1 MSEPGGREVGVGVAR
16 DPRLGRRRLE
26 PTEGHQEQEAATDF
40 RVLFGSSSSEEEEE
54 ESEVRDGDEVRRV
67 DVRPVD
73 RDAGPTSGPTL
84 DAKGVALWEKG
95 VLACPAERFGYAPAG
110 IFPLDLK
117 VGERERE
124 RKSPETATGQRFNS
138 RWARS
143 GMKCAGDGQCDRSK
157 EEVLTP
163 HTIVW
168 SPGSSLLLFLSR
180 RCPRCQPRI
189 QWSKRLRIPVAARQ
203 RAQST
208 LLACLAKRGAF
219 EVLRGCLTSSSSY
232 DDGDDGDDL
241 GGRHKAAVERCLR
254 DLARDRPWLEGVVK
268 KAVEREEGLYQRI
281 GVLGKGKEVY
291 RNLLSA
297 MATRL
302 RECPLL
308 EEAAAEAAKPEP
320 KPEGEDKPGSPG
332 GEMGGESSE
341 SEMEIVVS
349 ERVSLA

>member
-1 MSEPGGREVGVGVAR
+1 
-16 DPRLGRRRLE
+16 
-26 PTEGHQEQEAATDF
+26 
-40 RVLFGSSSSEEEEE
+40 
-54 ESEVRDGDEVRRV
+54 
-67 DVRPVD
+67 
-73 RDAGPTSGPTL
+73 
-84 DAKGVALWEKG
+84 
-95 VLACPAERFGYAPAG
+95 
-110 IFPLDLK
+110 
-117 VGERERE
+117 
-124 RKSPETATGQRFNS
+124 
-138 RWARS
+138 
-143 GMKCAGDGQCDRSK
+143 
-157 EEVLTP
+157 
-163 HTIVW
+163 
-168 SPGSSLLLFLSR
+168 
-180 RCPRCQPRI
+180 
-189 QWSKRLRIPVAARQ
+189 VAARQ

-232 DDGDDGDDL
+232 DDDL

-308 EEAAAEAAKPEP
+308 EEAAAEAAAEAAKPEPKPKRTPEP

>member
-1 MSEPGGREVGVGVAR
+1 
-16 DPRLGRRRLE
+16 
-26 PTEGHQEQEAATDF
+26 
-40 RVLFGSSSSEEEEE
+40 
-54 ESEVRDGDEVRRV
+54 
-67 DVRPVD
+67 
-73 RDAGPTSGPTL
+73 
-84 DAKGVALWEKG
+84 
-95 VLACPAERFGYAPAG
+95 
-110 IFPLDLK
+110 
-117 VGERERE
+117 
-124 RKSPETATGQRFNS
+124 
-138 RWARS
+138 
-143 GMKCAGDGQCDRSK
+143 MKCAGDGQCDRSK

-241 GGRHKAAVERCLR
+241 GGRHKAAMERCLR

>member
-1 MSEPGGREVGVGVAR
+1 M
-16 DPRLGRRRLE
+16 
-26 PTEGHQEQEAATDF
+26 
-40 RVLFGSSSSEEEEE
+40 
-54 ESEVRDGDEVRRV
+54 
-67 DVRPVD
+67 
-73 RDAGPTSGPTL
+73 
-84 DAKGVALWEKG
+84 
-95 VLACPAERFGYAPAG
+95 
-110 IFPLDLK
+110 
-117 VGERERE
+117 
-124 RKSPETATGQRFNS
+124 
-138 RWARS
+138 
-143 GMKCAGDGQCDRSK
+143 
-157 EEVLTP
+157 
-163 HTIVW
+163 
-168 SPGSSLLLFLSR
+168 
-180 RCPRCQPRI
+180 
-189 QWSKRLRIPVAARQ
+189 AARQ

-208 LLACLAKRGAF
+208 LLVCLAKRGAF

-232 DDGDDGDDL
+232 DDDGDDL

-320 KPEGEDKPGSPG
+320 KPKRTPEPKPEGEDKPGSPG